1 MTNLRTLEVNGTTYA
16 VTDAMK
22 PFLLDEEMAS
32 TYNTDS
38 QYGDAALQ
46 AVLDGKQILV
56 KIPNVSGD
64 NYVANFSPVYFYQVP
79 NQNSDYLYLFYLKD
93 EKQTIDLSPVGLGQ
107 IQLPIYG
114 ELQMKLSKEYT
125 ECPLK

>member
-32 TYNTDS
+32 IYNADP

-46 AVLDGKQILV
+46 AVLDGRQILV
-56 KIPNVSGD
+56 RTPNISGD
-64 NYVANFSPVYFYQVP
+64 NYVASFSPVYFYQVP
-79 NQNSDYLYLFYLKD
+79 NQNSDYLYIFYLKD
-93 EKQTIDLSPVGLGQ
+93 EKQTIDLSLVGLGQ
-107 IQLPIYG
+107 IQMPIYG
-114 ELQMKLSKEYT
+114 ELQMKLSKNYT

>member
-32 TYNTDS
+32 TYNADS

-46 AVLDGKQILV
+46 AVLDGRQILV
-56 KIPNVSGD
+56 RTPNISGD
-64 NYVANFSPVYFYQVP
+64 NYVASFSPVYFYQVP

-93 EKQTIDLSPVGLGQ
+93 EKQTIDLSLVGLGQ
-107 IQLPIYG
+107 IQMPIYG
-114 ELQMKLSKEYT
+114 ELQMKLSKNYT

>member
-32 TYNTDS
+32 TYNADS

-46 AVLDGKQILV
+46 AVLDGRQILV
-56 KIPNVSGD
+56 RTPNISGD
-64 NYVANFSPVYFYQVP
+64 NYVASFSPVYFYQVP

-93 EKQTIDLSPVGLGQ
+93 EKQTIDLSLVGLGQ
-107 IQLPIYG
+107 IQMPIYG

>member
-32 TYNTDS
+32 TYDADS

-46 AVLDGKQILV
+46 AVLDGRQILV
-56 KIPNVSGD
+56 KTPNISGD
-64 NYVANFSPVYFYQVP
+64 NYVAGFSPVYFYQVP

-93 EKQTIDLSPVGLGQ
+93 EKQTIDLSLVGLGQ
-107 IQLPIYG
+107 IQMPIYG
-114 ELQMKLSKEYT
+114 ELQMKLSKNYT

>member
-22 PFLLDEEMAS
+22 PLLLDEEMAS
-32 TYNTDS
+32 TYNTDP
-38 QYGDAALQ
+38 QYGDATLQ

-56 KIPNVSGD
+56 KTPNVSGD
-64 NYVANFSPVYFYQVP
+64 NYVASFSPVYFYQVP

>member
-32 TYNTDS
+32 TYNADP

-46 AVLDGKQILV
+46 AVLDGRQILV
-56 KIPNVSGD
+56 RTPNISGD
-64 NYVANFSPVYFYQVP
+64 NYVASFSPVYFYQVP
-79 NQNSDYLYLFYLKD
+79 NQNSDYLYIFYLKD
-93 EKQTIDLSPVGLGQ
+93 EKQTIDLSLVGLGQ
-107 IQLPIYG
+107 IQMPIYG
-114 ELQMKLSKEYT
+114 ELQMKLSKNYT

>member
-32 TYNTDS
+32 TYNTDP

-46 AVLDGKQILV
+46 AVLDGRQILV
-56 KIPNVSGD
+56 RTPNISGD
-64 NYVANFSPVYFYQVP
+64 NYVASFSPVYFYQVP

-93 EKQTIDLSPVGLGQ
+93 EKQTIDLSLVGLGQ
-107 IQLPIYG
+107 IQMPIYG
-114 ELQMKLSKEYT
+114 ELQMKLSKNYT

>member
-22 PFLLDEEMAS
+22 PFLLDADMLAS
-32 TYNTDS
+32 YNTDP

-46 AVLDGKQILV
+46 AILDGRQILV
-56 KIPNVSGD
+56 KTPNRDGGRT
-64 NYVANFSPVYFYQVP
+64 VANYSPVYFYQIP
-79 NQNSDYLYLFYLKD
+79 NENSDHLWLFYLRD
-93 EKQTIDLSPVGLGQ
+93 EKQTLDLSALGMGQ
-107 IQLPIYG
+107 IELPIQAD
-114 ELQMKLSKEYT
+114 LKMILSKEYT